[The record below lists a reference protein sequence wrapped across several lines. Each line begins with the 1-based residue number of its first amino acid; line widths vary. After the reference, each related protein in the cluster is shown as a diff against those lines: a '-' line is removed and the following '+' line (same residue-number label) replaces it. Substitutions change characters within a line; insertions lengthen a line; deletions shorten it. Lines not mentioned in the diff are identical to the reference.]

1 VKRRI
6 FISTGEVSGDLQGAP
21 LVTALLAQAQIQ
33 GIDLEIV
40 ALGGDRMAQA
50 GAQLL
55 GDTRTISSIGLIEAI
70 PQIWPTLKLQRHAQS
85 VLKAQPPDLVILID
99 YIGANLKIGNFIRKQ
114 FPQVPIVYYIA
125 PQEWVWSLNDKNT
138 NAIAKIT
145 DRVLA
150 IFPEEAAY
158 YQRFGIDTRFVGH
171 PLLDQMRQLPSRDAA
186 RQQLGIPPEQIALL
200 LSPASRSQEL
210 KHLLPAIFAAAQ
222 MIQSQ
227 IPQVHYWVPLA
238 LPQFRAV
245 IEAAI
250 VEYGLNA
257 TIVPAAQG
265 RIAIAAADLAITKSG
280 TINLEMALL
289 DIPQVVTYRFN
300 WFTAWVA
307 RQVLKL
313 KIPFASPV
321 NLVLMREVVPELI
334 QEDLTAA
341 NITTKVL
348 ELIQP
353 DRRAAMLADYQQI
366 RESLGDF
373 GVCDRA
379 AVAIFEEL
387 GVES

>member
-21 LVTALLAQAQIQ
+21 LVSALLAQARTQ

-50 GAQLL
+50 GAVLL

-70 PQIWPTLKLQRHAQS
+70 PQILPTLKLQRQAQS
-85 VLKAQPPDLVILID
+85 ILTAQPPDLVILID
-99 YIGANLKIGNFIRKQ
+99 YIGANLTIGNFIRKQ

-138 NAIAKIT
+138 NAIAQIT

-158 YQRFGIDTRFVGH
+158 YQRFGVDTLFVGH
-171 PLLDQMRQLPSRDAA
+171 PLLDQMRQLPSRTAA
-186 RQQLGIPPEQIALL
+186 RQQLGIPPEQIAIL

-210 KHLLPAIFAAAQ
+210 KHLLPAIFTAAQ
-222 MIQSQ
+222 TIQSQ

-238 LPQFRAV
+238 LPQFRPTIA
-245 IEAAI
+245 AAI
-250 VEYGLNA
+250 AEYGLNA
-257 TIVPAAQG
+257 TIVPADQG

-280 TINLEMALL
+280 TVNLEMALL

-307 RQVLKL
+307 RKVLKL

-334 QEDLTAA
+334 QEEMNAA

-353 DRRAAMLADYQQI
+353 DRRQAMLADYQTI

-379 AVAIFEEL
+379 ATAILAMIEH
-387 GVES
+387 

>member
-21 LVTALLAQAQIQ
+21 LVTALLAQAAQR

-40 ALGGDRMAQA
+40 ALGGERMAQA
-50 GAQLL
+50 GANLL
-55 GDTRTISSIGLIEAI
+55 GDTRAISSIGLVEAL
-70 PQIWPTLKLQRHAQS
+70 PQILPTLKLQRYANAC
-85 VLKAQPPDLVILID
+85 LKANPPDLVILID

-138 NAIAKIT
+138 NAIAQIT

-158 YQRFGIDTRFVGH
+158 YQRFGIPAKFIGH
-171 PLLDQMRQLPSRDAA
+171 PLLDQIRQLPDRATA
-186 RQQLGIPPEQIALL
+186 REQLGIPPEQVALL

-210 KHLLPAIFAAAQ
+210 KHLLPTIFAAAA

-238 LPQFRAV
+238 LPQFRPV

-250 VEYGLNA
+250 AEYGLNA

-265 RIAIAAADLAITKSG
+265 RVAIAAADLAITKSG

-289 DIPQVVTYRFN
+289 NIPQVVTYRFN

-307 RQVLKL
+307 RKVLKL

-321 NLVLMREVVPELI
+321 NLVLMRAVVPELI

-341 NITTKVL
+341 NITTQVL
-348 ELIQP
+348 ALIQP
-353 DRRAAMLADYQQI
+353 DRRKTMMADYQQI

-387 GVES
+387 RIEN

>member
-1 VKRRI
+1 MKRRI

-21 LVTALLAQAQIQ
+21 LVTALLDQAQTQ

-70 PQIWPTLKLQRHAQS
+70 PQILPTLKLQHQAQKI
-85 VLKAQPPDLVILID
+85 LTAHPPDLVILID

-114 FPQVPIVYYIA
+114 FPPVPIVYYIA

-138 NAIAKIT
+138 NAIAQIT

-158 YQRFGIDTRFVGH
+158 YQRFGVDTLFVGH

-210 KHLLPAIFAAAQ
+210 KHLLPTIFAAAQ
-222 MIQSQ
+222 TIQSQ

-238 LPQFRAV
+238 LPQFRPV
-245 IEAAI
+245 IAAAI
-250 VEYGLNA
+250 AEYGLNA
-257 TIVPAAQG
+257 TIVPADQG

-289 DIPQVVTYRFN
+289 NIPQVVTYRFN

-307 RQVLKL
+307 RKVLKL

-341 NITTKVL
+341 NITAQVL

-353 DRRAAMLADYQQI
+353 DRRQAMLADYQTI

-379 AVAIFEEL
+379 ATAILAMIEP
-387 GVES
+387 

>member
-1 VKRRI
+1 MKRRI

-21 LVTALLAQAQIQ
+21 LVTALLDQAQTQ

-70 PQIWPTLKLQRHAQS
+70 PQILPTLKLQHQAQKI
-85 VLKAQPPDLVILID
+85 LTAHPPDLVILID

-114 FPQVPIVYYIA
+114 FPPVPIVYYIA

-138 NAIAKIT
+138 NAIAQIT

-158 YQRFGIDTRFVGH
+158 YQRFGVDTLFVGH

-210 KHLLPAIFAAAQ
+210 THLLPTIFAAAQ
-222 MIQSQ
+222 TIQSQ

-238 LPQFRAV
+238 LPQFRPA
-245 IEAAI
+245 IAAAI
-250 VEYGLNA
+250 AAYGLNA
-257 TIVPAAQG
+257 TIVPADQG

-280 TINLEMALL
+280 TVNLEMALL

-307 RQVLKL
+307 RKVLKL

-341 NITTKVL
+341 NITAQVL

-353 DRRAAMLADYQQI
+353 DRRQTMLADYQTI

-379 AVAIFEEL
+379 ATAILAMIEP
-387 GVES
+387 

>member
-21 LVTALLAQAQIQ
+21 LVTALLAQAQTQ
-33 GIDLEIV
+33 GVDLEIV

-55 GDTRTISSIGLIEAI
+55 GDTRTISAIGLIEAV
-70 PQIWPTLKLQRHAQS
+70 PQIWPTLKLQRQAHS
-85 VLKAQPPDLVILID
+85 RLKAQPPDLVILID
-99 YIGANLKIGNFIRKQ
+99 YIGANLKIGNFIRQQ

-158 YQRFGIDTRFVGH
+158 YQRFGINTRFVGH
-171 PLLDQMRQLPSRDAA
+171 PLLDQMRALPSRDAA

-210 KHLLPAIFAAAQ
+210 KHLLPTIFAAAQ
-222 MIQSQ
+222 TIQSQ
-227 IPQVHYWVPLA
+227 LPQVHYWVPLA
-238 LPQFRAV
+238 LPQFRPV

-250 VEYGLNA
+250 AQYGLNA
-257 TIVPAAQG
+257 TIVPAEQG

-280 TINLEMALL
+280 TVNLEMALL

-307 RQVLKL
+307 RKVLKL

-341 NITTKVL
+341 NITTQVL
-348 ELIQP
+348 ALIQP
-353 DRRAAMLADYQQI
+353 DRRTAMLADYQTI
-366 RESLGDF
+366 RASLGDF

-387 GVES
+387 GVER